1 MNRTQV
7 LNKQVRYRG
16 SSLYEDHHETQSL
29 LTLNIP
35 LCLLQGITESHLHVP
50 HYGSRVQL
58 YVAAV
63 TVTHRYR
70 KRCLNAFTP
79 PLPAIH
85 ELTHCRMPNAEKVNK
100 QRCLCRRHRRSH
112 ARQML
117 VQQKRQQQQQ
127 TVTVLFVCILHKLSF
142 VTS

>member
-58 YVAAV
+58 
-63 TVTHRYR
+63 
-70 KRCLNAFTP
+70 
-79 PLPAIH
+79 
-85 ELTHCRMPNAEKVNK
+85 
-100 QRCLCRRHRRSH
+100 
-112 ARQML
+112 
-117 VQQKRQQQQQ
+117 
-127 TVTVLFVCILHKLSF
+127 
-142 VTS
+142 